1 LSNSPVFAA
10 HNTRRYGH
18 PVGGALGQSG
28 RGSGLYNAPGR
39 AVFDVSSIIAFGAA
53 FALRPLR
60 VAQDRL
66 WCDHDYP
73 RWGGHNTTPRCV
85 ARLLVLGASASIMGS
100 ELSSLLGSGPSLA
113 PALRFVPPRSLKTS
127 VARVVS
133 GLRPVS
139 PLQPR
144 LGVSRSTGM
153 LRPVCLIPPNGR
165 ARRFL
170 QRNAPTAVPLLQSGD
185 RGQDTGTLRP

>member
-1 LSNSPVFAA
+1 MEISILFGASGLD
-10 HNTRRYGH
+10 R
-18 PVGGALGQSG
+18 GGAMW
-28 RGSGLYNAPGR
+28 GSGLYNAPGR

-100 ELSSLLGSGPSLA
+100 ELSSLLGSGPSLCPA
-113 PALRFVPPRSLKTS
+113 P
-127 VARVVS
+127 
-133 GLRPVS
+133 
-139 PLQPR
+139 
-144 LGVSRSTGM
+144 
-153 LRPVCLIPPNGR
+153 IP
-165 ARRFL
+165 
-170 QRNAPTAVPLLQSGD
+170 
-185 RGQDTGTLRP
+185 